1 MNFHNH
7 LHVLKFKGWSN
18 ELIVANIDQWGV
30 NGRIIAVSQQE
41 SKAKLERVEE
51 VLKIADSELGFP
63 GNVKLHE
70 KSMVYM
76 AIGKSAIMGI
86 VVVEPK
92 KEAFKIVE
100 ENGIEVFSKETY
112 PVK

>member
-1 MNFHNH
+1 MKE
-7 LHVLKFKGWSN
+7 VV
-18 ELIVANIDQWGV
+18 VANIDQWGV
-30 NGRIIAVSQQE
+30 HGRIIAVSQQE
-41 SKAKLERVEE
+41 SQAKLERIEE
-51 VLKIADSELGFP
+51 VLKIADNELGFP
-63 GNVKLHE
+63 NNIKLHA

-92 KEAFKIVE
+92 KEAFKIVVQ
-100 ENGIEVFSKETY
+100 NGIDVFSKETY